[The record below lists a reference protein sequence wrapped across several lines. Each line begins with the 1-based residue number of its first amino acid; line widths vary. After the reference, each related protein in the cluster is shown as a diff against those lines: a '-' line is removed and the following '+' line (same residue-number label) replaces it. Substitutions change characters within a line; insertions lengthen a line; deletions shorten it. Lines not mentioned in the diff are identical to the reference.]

1 LTNLRLALYQPEI
14 PQNTGTLLR
23 LGACLGLPVDI
34 IEPCGFAFSERQLR
48 RAGMDYAASAE
59 VERHED
65 WNGFLNNTRRAERRL
80 VAVDTKGTF
89 SLRDFSFSSSDV
101 LLMGRESDGLPEQV
115 LSDAECTLRIPM
127 LPQFRSFN
135 LAVSAAMVVGVAL
148 RQLNGFPNDG
158 DLQ

>member
-1 LTNLRLALYQPEI
+1 MTNLRLALYQPEI

-23 LGACLGLPVDI
+23 LGACLGLPVDV
-34 IEPCGFAFSERQLR
+34 IEPCGFAFSERRLK

-65 WNGFLNNTRRAERRL
+65 WEAFLKESKNPVRRL
-80 VAVDTKGTF
+80 VAVDTKGTS
-89 SLRDFSFSSSDV
+89 SLKDFSFTLQDV
-101 LLMGRESDGLPEQV
+101 LLMGRESDGLPEQALLDV
-115 LSDAECTLRIPM
+115 ECTLRIPM

-148 RQLNGFPNDG
+148 RQLNDFP
-158 DLQ
+158 